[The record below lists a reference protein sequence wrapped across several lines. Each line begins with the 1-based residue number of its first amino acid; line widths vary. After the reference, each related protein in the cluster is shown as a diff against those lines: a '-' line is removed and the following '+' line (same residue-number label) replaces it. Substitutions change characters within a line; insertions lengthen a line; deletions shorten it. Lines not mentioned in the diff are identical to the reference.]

1 MRPSHAKHHLEDDVT
16 GQFRY
21 NELGDERFQQ
31 LIQATLVAERG
42 PGVQCF
48 PLNQTD
54 GGRDIADG
62 NSCVFQVKFSDKPVT
77 RPATW
82 LRQTLDDESRHFE
95 WLVSRGMTDYYIVTN
110 VEGTAAPD
118 RGDRD
123 KIEKLLDG
131 YQKKYKVNFFC
142 WWRAE
147 VDAHVVALPR
157 EVKFHFGD
165 MLRAHEYAEYMFSS
179 NQRSEKAERL
189 RRLLADI
196 ASSQYESE
204 SDIRFKQE
212 EGVHGRSLTD
222 LFIDVEIE
230 SELSAAADLL
240 GRLTGGAC
248 QALLAT
254 NHPGVLLR
262 GAPGQGK
269 STLLQYVCQCYRA
282 AFLND
287 GANFPRPAGAEAMS
301 NLLRFPIRV
310 DLRDYASWL
319 TRGGTKS
326 RNGLGGTTRHRARP
340 AFKQFLLFYLSET
353 MCQAL
358 SMDTLNDLLDAMPM
372 FIGLDGLDEVADPS
386 LRAAVAAEIDKF
398 TSQVVA
404 QRNSSLVVV
413 TTRPSFKL
421 LPEPTSD
428 LFTPAHLLPLSE
440 NLKDQYIEKW
450 AGVYRLTAEGVCEL
464 QDIYRERSQEPYF
477 SALTENP
484 MQMTVILPLIHKY
497 GAATP
502 RSRTRLYE
510 KYMDLLF
517 AREVEKNRHILT
529 YQDQLEEVTPY
540 LAWRLQSE
548 AEDSSRTK
556 TYTKERMV
564 KEIKHFLVDVGLETD
579 MANDLFTGAWQRIW
593 VLTCKDQIHF
603 EFDVQSVREYF
614 AAKFLANLPERD
626 GLSLPTILL
635 ELSRREY
642 WANTT
647 RFLAGFIKTNALS
660 DLADTFIDHFDT
672 LTDTG
677 YRAVWALLSDGIFK
691 PRPTPQRRII
701 KAILANGRATD
712 VVAAYMESESV
723 RLPPEHGGKELVGQ
737 IRARMEAHEDN
748 PVLRHLEA
756 THAPLADFIE
766 WWEPHVTSAI
776 DTADAAFW
784 LTQGERRAAGSA
796 IDPAVWER
804 LDLDDIG
811 AVRAAMNAGA
821 SPAPDSRASMAL
833 IREALDG
840 EWSQTTL
847 GVSPAHDLISL
858 AHPKLFAM
866 LAEPDPD
873 RSDWDTRQR
882 RQVADRALLPVIPQ
896 VHEAMKGSGAG
907 QKGTTSIWQ
916 NSAHAFSESL
926 GPTWLAACIAVI
938 GSLTKFVSG
947 GNIRGNEPL
956 GTDADFGRLLFE
968 SRAKASDPVW
978 WRTVAESYADP
989 LSQRIWCLAFVCK
1002 ARKEAWTT
1010 NLELLNRTIDK
1021 LDQNSYQR
1029 LLEAATIIARS
1040 CVCPSIAMFD
1050 KQTPSDKTAALL
1062 AVFSSADAGPGQRV
1076 AAVPA
1081 KPVLLIA
1088 EQEGWLSSLFDRGDD
1103 Q

>member
-1 MRPSHAKHHLEDDVT
+1 MT

-21 NELGDERFQQ
+21 GELGDEQFQQ

-42 PGVQCF
+42 AGVQCL
-48 PLNQTD
+48 PLNQAD

-62 NSCVFQVKFSDKPVT
+62 NGLIFQVKFSDRPVAS
-77 RPATW
+77 PATW
-82 LRQTLDDESRHFE
+82 LRRTLVEESKHFK
-95 WLVSRGMTDYYIVTN
+95 WLVSKGMTDYYIVTN
-110 VEGTAAPD
+110 IEGSAAPD
-118 RGDRD
+118 KGDRA
-123 KIEKLLDG
+123 KIEKLLDE
-131 YQKKYKVNFFC
+131 YQKTYKVNFFC

-157 EVKFHFGD
+157 EIKFHFGD
-165 MLRAHEYAEYMFSS
+165 MLRAHEYAEYMFGSA
-179 NQRSEKAERL
+179 QQTEKAKRL

-196 ASSQYESE
+196 ASAQYESE
-204 SDIRFKQE
+204 SDIRFKQDE
-212 EGVHGRSLTD
+212 DVHGKSLTD

-230 SELSAAADLL
+230 SELSVASARL

-269 STLLQYVCQCYRA
+269 STLLQYACQCYRA

-287 GANFPRPAGAEAMS
+287 EVNFPRPAGAEAMS

-310 DLRDYASWL
+310 DLKDYASWI
-319 TRGGTKS
+319 TRGSTKS
-326 RNGLGGTTRHRARP
+326 RNGRGGTTRHRARA
-340 AFKQFLLFYLSET
+340 AFKQFLASYISKAT
-353 MCQAL
+353 GQSL

-372 FIGLDGLDEVADPS
+372 FVGLDGLDEVADLA
-386 LRAAVAAEIDKF
+386 LRSMVAAEVDKF

-413 TTRPSFKL
+413 TTRPSFNL

-440 NLKDQYIEKW
+440 ALKGQYIAKW
-450 AGVYRLTAEGVCEL
+450 AGVYRLTPDEVCEL
-464 QDIYRERSQEPYF
+464 QEIYRERSKEPYF

-502 RSRTRLYE
+502 RGRTKLYE

-517 AREVEKNRHILT
+517 AREVEKNSQILT

-548 AEDSSRTK
+548 AEDRSRVR

-564 KEIKHFLVDVGLETD
+564 KEITHFLVEIGAETS
-579 MANDLFTGAWQRIW
+579 MADDLFTGAWQRIW
-593 VLTCKDQIHF
+593 VLTCKDQVHF

-647 RFLAGFIKTNALS
+647 RFLAGFIKANALA
-660 DLADTFIDHFDT
+660 DLADTFIENFDT

-677 YRAVWALLSDGIFK
+677 YRAVWALLSDGIFR
-691 PRPTPQRRII
+691 PRPNRQRGII
-701 KAILANGRATD
+701 KAILANPHATE
-712 VVAAYMESESV
+712 VAAAYMDSESV
-723 RLPPEHGGKELVGQ
+723 RLAPEHGGRELVDQ
-737 IRARMEAHEDN
+737 IRGRMEAHEDN
-748 PVLRHLEA
+748 PVLRRLEA
-756 THAPLADFIE
+756 AHATVTDFLE
-766 WWEPHVTSAI
+766 WWEPHLRTAI
-776 DTADAAFW
+776 GTADAAFW
-784 LTQGERRAAGSA
+784 LTQGGNRAAASE
-796 IDPAVWER
+796 IDPAMWDR
-804 LDLDDIG
+804 LDLDDTA
-811 AVRAAMNAGA
+811 AVRAALNAGA
-821 SPAPDSRASMAL
+821 SPSPDTTAFAAL
-833 IREALDG
+833 LREALDG
-840 EWSQTTL
+840 EWNQTAL
-847 GVSPAHDLISL
+847 GISPAHDLISL
-858 AHPKLFAM
+858 AHPSLFAV
-866 LAEPDPD
+866 LADPDPD

-882 RQVADRALLPVIPQ
+882 RQVADRALLPVIPE

-916 NSAHAFSESL
+916 NSAYALSESF
-926 GPTWLAACIAVI
+926 GPTWLAACIAII
-938 GSLTKFVSG
+938 GSLTNLTSG
-947 GNIRGNEPL
+947 GNLRGKDPL
-956 GTDADFGRLLFE
+956 GTDADFGQLIFE
-968 SRAKASDPVW
+968 SRAKSADPVW
-978 WRTVAESYADP
+978 WRTVAGTYADS
-989 LSQRIWCLAFVCK
+989 LSQRIWGLAFVCK
-1002 ARKEAWTT
+1002 ARQEAWST
-1010 NLELLNRTIDK
+1010 NLELLNQVIEQ

-1029 LLEAATIIARS
+1029 LLEAATIIACS
-1040 CVCPSIAMFD
+1040 CVCPFVPAPD
-1050 KQTPSDKTAALL
+1050 QQLLSDKTTALL
-1062 AVFSSADAGPGQRV
+1062 ALFSNTAVSPGERIAV
-1076 AAVPA
+1076 APQE
-1081 KPVLLIA
+1081 PVLQIA
-1088 EQEGWLSSLFDRGDD
+1088 ERENWLSSLFDRADK
-1103 Q
+1103 